1 MAMIDKYVGAWTQQT
16 AEHLLR
22 RTTFGANRT
31 LTNQVQAMGMD
42 AAINQLLS
50 TANAPLPSPPVNWV
64 DGATFHDKAYDGTND
79 NGNFANSL
87 RAWWLDLMYRQGL
100 SLREKMTLFWH
111 SHLVSN
117 QTTVADSRYM
127 YQQNQLLRR
136 FAMGNIR
143 TMLYDIT
150 IDPAM
155 LIFLNGNVNRADG
168 TNRANEN
175 YARELQELFTIGKG
189 PERATGDYTNYTE
202 ADIRAAAR
210 VLSGWTIP
218 GTSRTTGTITVT
230 YAPGRHDATNKQF
243 SSAYGNTI
251 IRGGNTAADGPREIN
266 ELLDMIFAQIETAR
280 NYVRQLYIFFCNA
293 DISNAVEMNFIRPL
307 ATELQANRYELV
319 PTLRRMFSSEHFYDM
334 SLRGAMIKNPVDFV
348 LDFFQRFNVTF
359 PTPAQNRIANYNY
372 FNSVR
377 GTTFNLQMSIM
388 DAPTVFGWPPYYQ
401 TPDMYRLW
409 ISTATMPQRTSY
421 LVNTLASLSG
431 NGLNQNTAT
440 GNVSL
445 RLDLIAFAQQFSRPD
460 DPTRLVTDI
469 ADLLLPTTLTDT
481 MIGYIVTNVLIQ
493 GINVSEWPEYWKLAT
508 VANSTAANRTAVT
521 SRVLAVLQYIVRMA
535 EYQLM

>member
-31 LTNQVQAMGMD
+31 LTSQVQSMGMD

-50 TANAPLPSPPVNWV
+50 TANAVLPDPPVNWA
-64 DGATFHDKAYDGTND
+64 DGTTFHDKAYDGNND
-79 NGNFANSL
+79 NGNFVNSL

-111 SHLVSN
+111 GHLVSN
-117 QTTVADSRYM
+117 QTTVLDSRYM
-127 YQQNQLLRR
+127 YRQNQLLRR

-143 TMLYDIT
+143 TLLYEIT

-218 GTSRTTGTITVT
+218 ATSRLTGTITVDYNT
-230 YAPGRHDATNKQF
+230 TRHDPTDKQF

-251 IRGGNTAADGPREIN
+251 IRGGRTAADGPREIN
-266 ELLDMIFAQIETAR
+266 ELLDMIFRQIETAR
-280 NYVRQLYIFFCNA
+280 NYVRQLYIFFFNS
-293 DISNAVEMNFIRPL
+293 DISNDVEMNFIRPL
-307 ATELQANRYELV
+307 ATELQTNRYELV

-334 SLRGAMIKNPVDFV
+334 SLRGAMIKNPIDFT
-348 LDFFQRFNVTF
+348 LDFFQRLNIQF
-359 PTPAQNRIANYNY
+359 PTSAQNRIGNYNY
-372 FNSVR
+372 FNAIR
-377 GTTFNLQMSIM
+377 GTTFNLQMSVL

-409 ISTATMPQRTSY
+409 VSTATMPQRTSF
-421 LVNTLASLSG
+421 LIERLGQLAG
-431 NGLNQNTAT
+431 NGWTQNTTT
-440 GNVSL
+440 GNTTL
-445 RLDLIAFAQQFSRPD
+445 RLDLLVFAQQFARPD
-460 DPTRLVTDI
+460 DPTRLVADI
-469 ADLLLPTTLTDT
+469 ADMLLPTTLTDT
-481 MIGYIVTNVLIQ
+481 MIGYIVSEVLVQ
-493 GINVSEWPEYWKLAT
+493 GISVAEWPEYWKLAT
-508 VANSTAANRTAVT
+508 ATNSTAANRTAVT
-521 SRVLAVLQYIVRMA
+521 SRILSVLQYIMRMA